1 MDKTFRDNPEDFWR
15 DSLVKYRKIVG
26 KPEAIDPVANIKQ
39 IDREGV
45 ITSSIT
51 CVNRVLEH
59 MAAAISPV
67 CGARIWP
74 THRS

>member
-1 MDKTFRDNPEDFWR
+1 MDKTFRDNPEEFWR

-45 ITSSIT
+45 NKPCMRSP
-51 CVNRVLEH
+51 N
-59 MAAAISPV
+59 MADS
-67 CGARIWP
+67 
-74 THRS
+74 